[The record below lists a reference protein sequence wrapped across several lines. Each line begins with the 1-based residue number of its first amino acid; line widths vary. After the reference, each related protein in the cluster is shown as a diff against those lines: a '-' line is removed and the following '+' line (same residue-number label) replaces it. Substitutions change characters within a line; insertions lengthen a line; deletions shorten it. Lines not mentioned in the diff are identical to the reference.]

1 MKKFHNYRWCFTLI
15 VVSFLLMVAL
25 QNTSLVI
32 ASSPFSGNVKSK
44 IFHKTSCRYYD
55 CKQCVKYFDTREE
68 AVNEGYR
75 PCKVCKP

>member
-1 MKKFHNYRWCFTLI
+1 MKKIFNYRWYLSLI
-15 VVSFLLMVAL
+15 VVGLLLVVVL
-25 QNTSLVI
+25 HNTSQVI

-55 CKQCVKYFDTREE
+55 CKQCVKYFDTRKE
-68 AVNEGYR
+68 AISNGYR